1 MNNRIALGPG
11 REFDA
16 IRAMVERWGS
26 RARGIGDDAAII
38 TMPRGDALVASVDS
52 SVEGKHFRRGWLSP
66 HEIGC
71 RAVVA
76 ALSDLAAM
84 AARPLGI
91 LVALAVP
98 VSWRNDLTA
107 LADGIGNAVEGARTV
122 ILGGNLT
129 DAGELS
135 ITTTVLGSAF
145 APLTR
150 AGARVGDH
158 VYVTGRLGG
167 PGSVLAALAA
177 GDEPSATARELFG
190 RPNARIAE
198 AIWLADRGATAAID
212 ISDGL
217 ASDLTHLAAASGVS
231 IEVDV
236 DRIPAINGV
245 AREDALGSGEEYE
258 LVVTAASEIDAA
270 EFESRFT
277 IPLTKIG
284 RVASSD
290 EKPNVV
296 LLANGKR
303 VANPLGH
310 DHFSK

>member
-1 MNNRIALGPG
+1 
-11 REFDA
+11 
-16 IRAMVERWGS
+16 MVEHWGS
-26 RARGIGDDAAII
+26 RARGIGDDAAIV
-38 TMPRGDALVASVDS
+38 TMPRGDALIASVDS
-52 SVEGKHFRRGWLSP
+52 SVEGRHFRRGWLSP
-66 HEIGC
+66 REIGY

-84 AARPLGI
+84 AARPIGV

-107 LADGIGNAVEGARTV
+107 IADGIGNAVDRARTV

-129 DAGELS
+129 DAAELS

-167 PGSVLAALAA
+167 PGSVLAALTA
-177 GDEPSATARELFG
+177 GKDPSSTARQSFAQ
-190 RPNARIAE
+190 PSARIAE

-217 ASDLTHLAAASGVS
+217 AGDLAHLAAASAVS

-236 DRIPAINGV
+236 DRIPVVNGV
-245 AREDALGSGEEYE
+245 AREDALRSGEEYE
-258 LVVTAASEIDAA
+258 LVVTSPNVIDAA
-270 EFESRFT
+270 DFEKRFT
-277 IPLTKIG
+277 IPLADIG
-284 RVASSD
+284 RVVSRD
-290 EKPNVV
+290 EKPSVM
-296 LLANGKR
+296 LLANGTR

-310 DHFSK
+310 DHFS